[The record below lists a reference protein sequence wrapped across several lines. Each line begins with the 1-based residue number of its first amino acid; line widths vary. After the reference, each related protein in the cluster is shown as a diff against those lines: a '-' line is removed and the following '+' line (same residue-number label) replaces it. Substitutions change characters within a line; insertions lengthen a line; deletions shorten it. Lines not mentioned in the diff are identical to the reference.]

1 MHALI
6 WRAAKADELLYAK
19 APCDERVTVHA
30 ARLHADF
37 NRMLSGQPLKFPET
51 NAAVARI
58 REELN
63 ELGFEPS
70 FEERDVR
77 DDGLGVVGKLDAH
90 GSIQGVPVI
99 LEVKCVR
106 FLPQVIR
113 AAEAAQLMM
122 YAMGRYG
129 ERADEALL
137 LGVYV
142 QPCPPFRVGIRP
154 VLNFSELEPY
164 VRQLAA

>member
-6 WRAAKADELLYAK
+6 WRAAKVEELLFDK
-19 APCDERVTVHA
+19 EPRDDRVTVDA

-37 NRMLSGQPLKFPET
+37 NRMLAGQPLKFPET
-51 NAAVARI
+51 SAAVARI
-58 REELN
+58 RDELN

-70 FEERDVR
+70 VEERDVR
-77 DDGLGVVGKLDAH
+77 NDGLGVVGKLDAR

-113 AAEAAQLMM
+113 ATDAAQLMM
-122 YAMGRYG
+122 YAMSGYG